1 MPIIQ
6 RTYTSGL
13 SPSIVLTE
21 RYFEEELT
29 PIAGVAT
36 MLDPAVYE
44 FDLAG
49 VAENDYSVEATG
61 VVDEFVLRISG
72 DQAET
77 GEAFDELEL
86 PQPGIPDP
94 GNPIGPGED
103 FDEESEFTLDDISCD
118 ELDKSREQ
126 SDSQNQSREI
136 RYYGL
141 TCPDALI
148 GYEYLE
154 GIYRSKL
161 SNVCPDEVDGRV
173 IRSVELRQLGA
184 GRVEAMVEYGLADAT
199 QEFEFDTTG
208 GTARI
213 RQSFATRRYGTG
225 PSFGGLINCHDG
237 KVDGVDIPVPNM
249 SYSEARSFIT
259 VSYAYRNALRDLV
272 GFTNKFAWKG
282 FAANEVLFLGA
293 QGRKVGRELW
303 RLRFFFATGKN
314 VANLLMGSGITVVRK
329 DAWEYLWTYHEPA
342 IDPTEN
348 VLVPMPRAHFVETVH
363 RSIDFAVLG
372 IGTT

>member
-1 MPIIQ
+1 MPILSLNYPPG
-6 RTYTSGL
+6 RTPVL
-13 SPSIVLTE
+13 SLVE
-21 RYFEEELT
+21 RYEETAEG
-29 PIAGVAT
+29 PITGVAT
-36 MLDPAVYE
+36 VGDATLYE
-44 FDLAG
+44 FDLDGIPSA
-49 VAENDYSVEATG
+49 DYAVTSDDPEG
-61 VVDEFVLRISG
+61 SFVLRING
-72 DQAET
+72 EQAQAADDYDDLT
-77 GEAFDELEL
+77 I
-86 PQPGIPDP
+86 PQPGIPEP

-103 FDEESEFTLDDISCD
+103 FDEESEFTLADITCD

-161 SNVCPDEVDGRV
+161 SNTVPAEVDGRV
-173 IRSVELRQLGA
+173 IRAIDLRQLGA

-213 RQSFATRRYGTG
+213 RQSFATRKYGTG

-237 KVDGVDIPVPNM
+237 KVDGVDIPVPSM
-249 SYSEARSFIT
+249 SYSESRSFIN

-282 FAANEVLFLGA
+282 FAPFEVLYLGT

-303 RLRFFFATGKN
+303 RLRFFFSTGKN
-314 VANLLMGSGITVVRK
+314 VTNLLMGSGITVTRK
-329 DAWEYLWTYHEPA
+329 DAWEYLWTYHEPE
-342 IDPTEN
+342 IDSGEN
-348 VLVPMPRAHFVETVH
+348 VLVPRPKAHFVETVH
-363 RSIDFAVLG
+363 RSIDFAVFG
-372 IGTT
+372 IGT